1 MIAQKANEVVI
12 IINIIDK
19 YDQATG
25 EAHLKSKYVISL
37 NHKKKKDKFDENSQL
52 F

>member
-19 YDQATG
+19 YDHATG
-25 EAHLKSKYVISL
+25 EVHIKSKYVIPM
-37 NHKKKKDKFDENSQL
+37 NPKKQ
-52 F
+52 